1 MWVENEKWL
10 ACTQPVHMAAAVPFS
25 HRKHRLFAVA
35 CCRQVAYLLHDE
47 TLQAAIEIAE
57 RFADQTCTEEERAEY
72 ERRVQRVFKEREEL
86 DPGTNSI
93 VMRGDFVYP
102 ETYAAEMMT
111 YCLSPD
117 AKSAATN
124 VPFSAA
130 SAFAGTPYEDDL
142 QFEAAFAIQA
152 NLVRCIFGNP
162 TRPMNFDSRWRT
174 SVALSLA
181 REMYEERDF
190 RRFPLLADALM
201 AAGCNEEQVVSHCRS
216 PGLHVRGCWVLD
228 LVLGK
233 T

>member
-1 MWVENEKWL
+1 MENDEWL
-10 ACTQPVHMAAAVPFS
+10 ACSQPVYMAAAVPFS
-25 HRKHRLFAVA
+25 PRKHRLFAVA

-57 RFADQTCTEEERAEY
+57 RFADQACTEAERAEC
-72 ERRVQRVFKEREEL
+72 ERRVQRVFQELKEL

-111 YCLSPD
+111 HCLSPD
-117 AKSAATN
+117 AKSAATY

-130 SAFAGTPYEDDL
+130 SAFAGTPDEDDF
-142 QFEAAFAIQA
+142 QFEAAFATQA
-152 NLVRCIFGNP
+152 DLVRCIFENP
-162 TRPMNFDSRWRT
+162 TQPINFDSRWRT

-190 RRFPLLADALM
+190 RRLPLLADALI
-201 AAGCNEEQVVSHCRS
+201 AAGCNDERVVSHCKFA
-216 PGLHVRGCWVLD
+216 GLHVRGCWVLD

-233 T
+233 A